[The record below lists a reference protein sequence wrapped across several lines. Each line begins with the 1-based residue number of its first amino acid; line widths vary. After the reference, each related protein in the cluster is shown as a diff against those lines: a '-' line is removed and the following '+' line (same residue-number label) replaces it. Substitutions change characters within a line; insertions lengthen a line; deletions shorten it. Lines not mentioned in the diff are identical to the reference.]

1 MSMLL
6 MGQLAPTFSAK
17 ALVQGK
23 IVLNFSLE
31 SFLGKYVVF
40 FFYPLDFTF
49 VCPTELHAFQ
59 ESSSEFQQRE
69 ALVVG
74 CSVDSCYSHLAWTN
88 TPKTKGGIEG
98 VSYPLIS
105 DLNKSIA
112 KSYHVLDD
120 KEGIAYRGLFII
132 DPEGIVRHQQVNDFA
147 IGLSVTET
155 LRILD
160 ALIFHK
166 NNGDVCPANWH
177 KGEKAMKAT
186 AEGLVQFFT

>member
-23 IVLNFSLE
+23 IVPNFSLE
-31 SFLGKYVVF
+31 SFLGKYIIL

-59 ESSSEFQQRE
+59 ESLSEFQQRG

-132 DPEGIVRHQQVNDFA
+132 DPEGIIRHQQINDFA
-147 IGLSVTET
+147 IGRSVTET

-166 NNGDVCPANWH
+166 NNGDVCPANWNN
-177 KGEKAMKAT
+177 GAKAMKADS
-186 AEGLVQFFT
+186 AGLIQYFT

>member
-6 MGQLAPTFSAK
+6 MGQPAPTFSAK

-23 IVLNFSLE
+23 IVPNFSLS

-59 ESSSEFQQRE
+59 ENISKFQQKGAE
-69 ALVVG
+69 VVA
-74 CSVDSCYSHLAWTN
+74 CSIDSCYSHLAWTN
-88 TPKTKGGIEG
+88 TPKAKGGIEG
-98 VSYPLIS
+98 VTYPLIS
-105 DLNKSIA
+105 DINKSIA
-112 KSYHVLDD
+112 RSYHVLDE

-132 DPEGIVRHQQVNDFA
+132 DPEGIVRHQQINDLA
-147 IGLSVTET
+147 IGRSIDET

-177 KGEKAMKAT
+177 KGDKAMRPNT
-186 AEGLVQFFT
+186 EGLAQFFT

>member
-6 MGQLAPTFSAK
+6 MGQSAPSFSSK

-23 IVLNFSLE
+23 IVSDFSLG
-31 SFLGKYVVF
+31 SLLGKYVVF

-59 ESSSEFQQRE
+59 ESLADFRQRGAE
-69 ALVVG
+69 VIG
-74 CSVDSCYSHLAWTN
+74 CSVDSCYSHLAWIN
-88 TPKTKGGIEG
+88 TPKAKGGIEG
-98 VSYPLIS
+98 ISYPLIS

-112 KSYHVLDD
+112 KSYHVLDE
-120 KEGIAYRGLFII
+120 KQGIAYRGLFII
-132 DPEGIVRHQQVNDFA
+132 DPDGIIRHQQINDFP
-147 IGLSVTET
+147 IGRSVSET

-166 NNGDVCPANWH
+166 NNGEVCPANWH
-177 KGEKAMKAT
+177 KGEKAMTAT
-186 AEGLVQFFT
+186 DEGLVQYFN